1 VHLDTCLFIFANLGI
16 LGAEESSQ
24 KIKNNYGNSD
34 DYLHTGVH
42 ARLIPKYQLGI
53 AM

>member
-1 VHLDTCLFIFANLGI
+1 MCLFIFANLGI
-16 LGAEESSQ
+16 LRAEESSQ

-34 DYLHTGVH
+34 DYLHICVH
-42 ARLIPKYQLGI
+42 ARLILKYLLGI